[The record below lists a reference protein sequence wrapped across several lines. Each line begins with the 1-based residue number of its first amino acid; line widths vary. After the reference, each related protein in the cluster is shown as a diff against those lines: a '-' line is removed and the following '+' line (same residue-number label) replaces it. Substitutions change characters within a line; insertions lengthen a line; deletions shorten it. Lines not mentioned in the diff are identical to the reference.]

1 MRGSVASRWPSARRL
16 QPRTVKKRA
25 REGKRMSHQAGWSC
39 FWASARIAPQLGV
52 GGETPSP
59 RKLIPDSSRIALLA
73 EKAAVTR
80 MGGKALGRKC
90 LARRY
95 GFRAPPGLAG
105 AQE

>member
-1 MRGSVASRWPSARRL
+1 MWGSVASRWPSARRL

-25 REGKRMSHQAGWSC
+25 REGKRISHQAGWAC

-59 RKLIPDSSRIALLA
+59 RKLIPDSSKIALLA

-80 MGGKALGRKC
+80 MGGKAFGRMC
-90 LARRY
+90 LASRY
-95 GFRAPPGLAG
+95 GLRAPAALA
-105 AQE
+105 ASQ